1 MKNKQNLAFGVHLA
15 PLAADNPIVTTTGS
29 VAADNT
35 RLTTA
40 MWVELNTYC
49 KVG

>member
-1 MKNKQNLAFGVHLA
+1 MKKEQILDFSVYLTS
-15 PLAADNPIVTTTGS
+15 LAADDPIVTTTGS

-35 RLTTA
+35 GLTTA
-40 MWVELNTYC
+40 MWVNLSSYC

>member
-1 MKNKQNLAFGVHLA
+1 MKNEQNLDFGVYLA
-15 PLAADNPIVTTTGS
+15 PLAADDPIVTTTGS

-35 RLTTA
+35 GLTTA
-40 MWVELNTYC
+40 MWVNLSSYC